1 MGLNVLICL
10 NDQPNDALSQMLSSV
25 EVYEKI
31 DENTHFKLHFVV
43 DVCDGDIGQSLQTTL
58 ANGTILSVLVQ
69 VGETLSCLV
78 KGPVLAQQSNLQ
90 HGGAGS
96 WIKVEGD
103 DFGYIMDHTTEFR
116 VTNSGTDADI
126 VSHIISSYPDMS
138 ADVEATPSSTHDENN
153 HSHVQRESN
162 LSVIKTLARR
172 NGYHFWI
179 TVDENGQGTGHFKPR
194 GLLGQPTV
202 DLIVNAA
209 NNNIENL
216 NLNADTRRPTQTV
229 GLQVNLRNR
238 EIIGSNVS
246 LDDPA
251 LGTDSLATASG
262 GNAQTVQLS
271 PAVDDAGSLQT
282 RSEAALR
289 DAQWFITATCKTSVH
304 NLCNQ
309 LVRFHTLVNVLGAGS
324 RYSGVYYVTGVKHII
339 DAAAHVM
346 ELELARNAWGNE
358 SVPATGQVASIF

>member
-1 MGLNVLICL
+1 MGLNVLICV
-10 NDQPNDALSQMLSSV
+10 NDQPNDMLSQMVSSV

-31 DENTHFKLHFVV
+31 DENTHFKLHFAV

-58 ANGTILSVLVQ
+58 ANGTILSVFVQ
-69 VGETLSCLV
+69 TDNALSCLV
-78 KGPVLAQQSNLQ
+78 KGPVLGQESNLQ

-103 DFGYIMDHTTEFR
+103 DFGYIMDHTVEFR
-116 VTNSGTDADI
+116 VTDSGTDADI
-126 VSHIISSYPDMS
+126 VSHIISSYPDMM
-138 ADVEATPSSTHDENN
+138 ADVEATPSSTHDENT

-179 TVDENGQGTGHFKPR
+179 TVDENGQSTGHFKPR
-194 GLLGQPTV
+194 SLEGATTV
-202 DLIVNAA
+202 DLIVNAE

-216 NLNADTRRPTQTV
+216 QLNADTRRATQTV

-238 EIIGSNVS
+238 EIIGNNVS
-246 LDDPA
+246 LDDPS
-251 LGTDSLATASG
+251 LGTDSLATAAG
-262 GNAQTVQLS
+262 DNAQTVALA
-271 PAVDDAGSLQT
+271 PTVDDGGAMQT

-304 NLCNQ
+304 NLCNK
-309 LVRFHTLVNVLGAGS
+309 LIRFHTLVNMTGAGS
-324 RYSGVYYVTGVKHII
+324 RYSGPYYVNGVKHII

-346 ELELARNAWGNE
+346 ELELARNAWGSE
-358 SVPATGQVASIF
+358 TVSAAGLAASIF